1 MHVHVNSRSLYLN
14 QSTKSTNIQAQAKQ
28 LFYERTLHQ
37 TKYVW
42 SLRSLKAYFQIHFY
56 FDIVNIIN
64 RRGWENI

>member
-37 TKYVW
+37 TKYVHGV
-42 SLRSLKAYFQIHFY
+42 YG
-56 FDIVNIIN
+56 V
-64 RRGWENI
+64 